1 MRSPLRTAVA
11 ALVVPI
17 AVLGL
22 AACTQPVPLPSPSS
36 ASSSPTPSPTPTLG
50 PAVQRIAAI
59 GRQSV
64 GAGTVVRV
72 DDQSDGS
79 VRDVLVVQEDG
90 SAQEVHLSAAGRV
103 LTGPS
108 PATADAD
115 ARSANRSLVAAASV
129 SLAGAADRMVAA
141 VPQGR
146 VTAIGLEEYQDR
158 VVWRGDVTNA
168 DGVRQDVVIDAVN
181 GSVLLNLED
190 GQATSGGS

>member
-1 MRSPLRTAVA
+1 MRRPIRIVVP
-11 ALVVPI
+11 ALVLPL

-22 AACTQPVPLPSPSS
+22 TACTQPTPLPIPSS
-36 ASSSPTPSPTPTLG
+36 ASPTPTPTATPG
-50 PAVQRIAAI
+50 PTVQRIAAVAQ
-59 GRQSV
+59 RAV

-72 DDQSDGS
+72 DDESDGA
-79 VRDVLVVQEDG
+79 VRDVLVVLEDG
-90 SAQEVHLSAAGRV
+90 TAQEVHLSAAGRV

-115 ARSANRSLVAAASV
+115 ARSSNRALVAAASV

-146 VTAIGLEEYQDR
+146 ITAIGLEEYQDR

-168 DGVRQDVVIDAVN
+168 DGVRQDVRIDAVN
-181 GSVLLNLED
+181 GSVLLNLTD
-190 GQATSGGS
+190 GQGTSGGS